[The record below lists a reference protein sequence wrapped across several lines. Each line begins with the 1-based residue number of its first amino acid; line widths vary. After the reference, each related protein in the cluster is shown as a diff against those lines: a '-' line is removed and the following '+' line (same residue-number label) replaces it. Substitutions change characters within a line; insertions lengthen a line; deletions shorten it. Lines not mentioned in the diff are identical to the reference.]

1 MEDKFR
7 KFSLYVFM
15 FGVIAAL
22 YILINSV
29 LHTSIGSKIVNK
41 PLPASKMMGP
51 NADF

>member
-1 MEDKFR
+1 MEDKFS
-7 KFSLYVFM
+7 KFSLYIFI

-22 YILINSV
+22 YILINSL
-29 LHTSIGSKIVNK
+29 LHTSIGLKIINK